1 MTGPRWSIWLTL
13 GTEHEALLSDCIR
26 RLATKYQAPFF
37 RPHCTVYS
45 PITKDPGSA
54 FNTICTELSDI
65 HPFKGKMSLV
75 LYSNVIW
82 KTIFIE
88 LIQSPELEFIN
99 RTLERIFTGSYEFK
113 PHISLIY
120 KEISTKQKQGIISN
134 LNLINEYHFN
144 AIEVVKTGTS
154 VEKWETVHRMELE

>member
-13 GTEHEALLSDCIR
+13 GIEHEALLSDCIR
-26 RLATKYQAPFF
+26 ELASKYKAPIF

-45 PITKDPGSA
+45 AITQNPGSA
-54 FNTICTELSDI
+54 FENICAELNGI
-65 HPFKGKMSLV
+65 NQFKGKMSRV

-88 LIQSPELEFIN
+88 LVQSPELKLIN
-99 RTLERIFTGSYEFK
+99 RTLERIFTGFYEFK
-113 PHISLIY
+113 PHISLVY
-120 KEISTKQKQGIISN
+120 KEISTKKKQGIISN
-134 LNLINEYHFN
+134 LNLINEYRFN
-144 AIEVVKTGTS
+144 AIEVVRTGTS